1 MHIHAPLILG
11 VLAGQLDLVRRLNLV
26 RRLINLVRRLL
37 NLVRRRLNLV
47 HLAGENFIV
56 VPSLAEERSQSKDLD
71 QGANQSSFFQYFGL
85 EKLSYE

>member
-11 VLAGQLDLVRRLNLV
+11 VLAGLLDLVRR
-26 RRLINLVRRLL
+26 L

-85 EKLSYE
+85 EK

>member
-11 VLAGQLDLVRRLNLV
+11 VLAGQLDLVRRL
-26 RRLINLVRRLL
+26 NLVRRLL

-56 VPSLAEERSQSKDLD
+56 VPSLAEERSQSKDLEK
-71 QGANQSSFFQYFGL
+71 GANQSGFFQYFGL